1 MNLIYL
7 DAHATTPCDP
17 AVVEA
22 MRPYFTE
29 AFGNAASR
37 HHAFG
42 RRAREAVDAARAE
55 IAALIGAH
63 HKDILFTSGA
73 TESNNLA
80 LKGLAER
87 ATPSRVEGLDPCGE
101 RGRHIVTVAT
111 EHRSVLD
118 TCAALEARGV
128 RVTRLPVQP
137 DGLLALDDLRAA
149 ISSETIVVSVMAANN
164 EIGVVQPLAE
174 IGAICRERGVRFH
187 TDASQAAGKIPID
200 VERMGID
207 LLSCTAHKIY
217 GPKGIGALYVRRQA
231 TSELAPQTHGGGHER
246 GLRSGTL
253 NVPGIVGF
261 GRACAIG
268 RRCMNEESERLRLL
282 RNRLLAGLEGAIPG
296 LQVNGSMEERLPH
309 NLHVSVP
316 GIDGSALF
324 LALDDIAVSPGAACT
339 TASAEPS
346 HVLAALNVDDDLG
359 RASIRFGLTRF
370 TTVEEIDYVTS
381 RLADLVPQLRAA
393 QAALR

>member
-1 MNLIYL
+1 MGAHAILNLIYL

-22 MRPYFTE
+22 MQPYFAE

-42 RRAREAVDAARAE
+42 WRAREAVDAARAE

-80 LKGLAER
+80 LKGVA
-87 ATPSRVEGLDPCGE
+87 EGLGLRAE
-101 RGRHIVTVAT
+101 GGRHIVSVAT

-118 TCAALEARGV
+118 SCAALEARGV

-137 DGLLALDDLRAA
+137 DGLLVLDDLQAA
-149 ISSETIVVSVMAANN
+149 IASDTVMVSVMAANN
-164 EIGVVQPLAE
+164 EIGVLQPLAE
-174 IGAICRERGVRFH
+174 IGAVCRERGVLFH
-187 TDASQAAGKIPID
+187 TDAAQAVGKIPID
-200 VERMGID
+200 VDRMQID

-231 TSELAPQTHGGGHER
+231 KSALAAQMHGGGHER

-261 GRACAIG
+261 GKACAISRSKMG
-268 RRCMNEESERLRLL
+268 EESEHLRLL
-282 RNRLLAGLEGAIPG
+282 RDRLLAGLEAAIAD
-296 LQVNGSMEERLPH
+296 LQVNGSMEKRLPH
-309 NLHVSVP
+309 NLHVSIP
-316 GIDGSALF
+316 GIEGSALF

-346 HVLAALNVDDDLG
+346 HVLAALSVNEDLG

-370 TTVEEIDYVTS
+370 TTAEEIEYVIS
-381 RLADLVPQLRAA
+381 RLAGLVPHLRAR

>member
-1 MNLIYL
+1 LNLIYL
-7 DAHATTPCDP
+7 DGHATTPCDP

-42 RRAREAVDAARAE
+42 RQARVAVDAARAE

-87 ATPSRVEGLDPCGE
+87 LGPRGG

-118 TCAALEARGV
+118 ACAALEAGGV

-137 DGLLALDDLRAA
+137 DGLLALDELRAA
-149 ISSETIVVSVMAANN
+149 ISSETIVVSVLAANN
-164 EIGVVQPLAE
+164 EIGVVQPLAQ
-174 IGAICRERGVRFH
+174 IGAICREHGVLFH
-187 TDASQAAGKIPID
+187 TDAAQAVGKIPID
-200 VERMGID
+200 VERMCID

-217 GPKGIGALYVRRQA
+217 GPKGIGALYVRRHA
-231 TSELAPQTHGGGHER
+231 TSALTPQMHGGGHER

-261 GRACAIG
+261 GRACAISRG
-268 RRCMNEESERLRLL
+268 RMNEESGRLRLL
-282 RNRLLAGLEGAIPG
+282 RDRLLAGLEGAIPG

-309 NLHVSVP
+309 NLHVSIS

-346 HVLAALNVDDDLG
+346 HVLAALNVDAHLG

-370 TTVEEIDYVTS
+370 TTAEEIDYVIA
-381 RLADLVPQLRAA
+381 RLADLVPKLRAE

>member
-1 MNLIYL
+1 MDPIYL
-7 DAHATTPCDP
+7 DGHATTPCDP

-42 RRAREAVDAARAE
+42 WRARAAVDAARAE
-55 IAALIGAH
+55 IAALIGAP

-80 LKGLAER
+80 LKGVAER
-87 ATPSRVEGLDPCGE
+87 LGLLAE
-101 RGRHIVTVAT
+101 RGRHIVSMGT

-118 TCAALEARGV
+118 TCAALEARGF
-128 RVTRLPVQP
+128 RVTRLPAQP
-137 DGLLALDDLRAA
+137 DGLLALDELRAA
-149 ISSETIVVSVMAANN
+149 ISSDTVVVSVMAANN

-174 IGAICRERGVRFH
+174 IGAICRERGVLFH
-187 TDASQAAGKIPID
+187 TDAAQAVGKIPTD
-200 VERMGID
+200 VERMCID

-217 GPKGIGALYVRRQA
+217 GPKGVGALYVRRQA
-231 TSELAPQTHGGGHER
+231 RSELTPQMHGGGHER

-261 GRACAIG
+261 GKACAIS
-268 RRCMNEESERLRLL
+268 RSIMKEESERLCLL
-282 RNRLLAGLEGAIPG
+282 RDRLLAGLQSAIAG
-296 LQVNGSMEERLPH
+296 LQVNGSMEKRLPH
-309 NLHVSVP
+309 NLHVSIP

-346 HVLAALNVDDDLG
+346 HVLAALNVNEDLG

-370 TTVEEIDYVTS
+370 TTAEEIDYVIS
-381 RLADLVPQLRAA
+381 RLADLVPHLRAE